1 MVFNIEVWQSIYNI
15 RAKIQLSDLNEV
27 QSYEINYIKLELE
40 KQLNEFGLRTNNN
53 SIAKTEIG
61 YTFYRT
67 CKLKECKAPIN
78 LKLNI
83 ANGEGVVSFDEYCQK
98 HN

>member
-40 KQLNEFGLRTNNN
+40 KQYHKLTCEFIRLATT
-53 SIAKTEIG
+53 K
-61 YTFYRT
+61 
-67 CKLKECKAPIN
+67 
-78 LKLNI
+78 
-83 ANGEGVVSFDEYCQK
+83 
-98 HN
+98 